1 MFLYNFVII
10 AYLCVQIWGSMINR
24 NTYLKQ
30 LIALRGQKLIK
41 VVTGIRRCGK
51 STLFE
56 LFKDVLKSE
65 SITDDNI
72 HSYNFEERENQT
84 FSSWAEIY
92 DTIVS
97 KCTESTNYVFLDEVQ
112 LVPQFE
118 KLVDAL
124 FVKKNIDLYITGSN
138 AYLLSSELAT
148 LLSGRYI
155 AINLHPYSFA
165 EYVSAFHN
173 ETRIDKLFNRYI
185 NGSCFPEAVNIFQT
199 SPDMV
204 NAYLR
209 SLYETVVVKDIVK
222 RRRLRKFDSLQRI
235 IDFVFDSVG
244 SVVSPNNIADCLQ
257 KNANGVSHNTVQ
269 KLLTYLMESYL
280 VYPVRLYNIKGK
292 RLLSANYKYYV
303 VDLGLRNIVN
313 TNRPDADLGHKLENV
328 VYFELMRRGGEVFA
342 GRTDKGEVDFVVK
355 KYDGRMEY
363 YQVAYRVDDEKTL
376 NREISSLKCIRDAN
390 PKYLLS
396 LDFDESV
403 VDGVQKINVIDW
415 LLQSDGAEAPFFSD

>member
-1 MFLYNFVII
+1 
-10 AYLCVQIWGSMINR
+10 MISR
-24 NTYLKQ
+24 NTYLEQ
-30 LIALRGQKLIK
+30 LTALRGQKLIK

-56 LFKDVLKSE
+56 LFRDVLKSNGVAE
-65 SITDDNI
+65 DNI
-72 HSYNFEERENQT
+72 HSYNFEERENQVLE
-84 FSSWAEIY
+84 SWTELY
-92 DTIVS
+92 DSIIS
-97 KCTESTNYVFLDEVQ
+97 KCSENINYVFLDEVQ

-165 EYVSAFHN
+165 EYVSAFPA
-173 ETRIDKLFNRYI
+173 ETRTDKLFHQYI
-185 NGSCFPEAVNIFQT
+185 NGSCFPEAVNILQA

-204 NAYLR
+204 NPYLR
-209 SLYETVVVKDIVK
+209 SLYDTIVVKDIVK
-222 RRRLRKFDSLQRI
+222 RRKLRKFDSLQRI

-257 KNANGVSHNTVQ
+257 KNTNGVSHNTVQ
-269 KLLTYLMESYL
+269 KLLTYLTESYL

-292 RLLSANYKYYV
+292 RLLAANYKYYV
-303 VDLGLRNIVN
+303 VDLGFRNILNINNIN
-313 TNRPDADLGHKLENV
+313 TDLGHKLENV
-328 VYFELMRRGGEVFA
+328 VYFELLRRGGEVFA
-342 GRTDKGEVDFVVK
+342 GRSDKGEVDFVVK

-396 LDFDESV
+396 LDFDERV

-415 LLQSDGAEAPFFSD
+415 LLQVK

>member
-1 MFLYNFVII
+1 
-10 AYLCVQIWGSMINR
+10 MIRR
-24 NTYLKQ
+24 NTYLEQ
-30 LIALRGQKLIK
+30 LTALRDQRLIK

-56 LFKDVLKSE
+56 LFRDVLKSNGVA
-65 SITDDNI
+65 DDNI
-72 HSYNFEERENQT
+72 HSYNFEERENQE
-84 FSSWAEIY
+84 FESWTELY
-92 DTIVS
+92 DSIVS
-97 KCTESTNYVFLDEVQ
+97 KCSENINYVFLDEVQ

-165 EYVSAFHN
+165 EYVSAFPA
-173 ETRIDKLFNRYI
+173 ETRTDKLFHQYI
-185 NGSCFPEAVNIFQT
+185 NGSCFPEAVNILQA

-204 NAYLR
+204 NPYLR
-209 SLYETVVVKDIVK
+209 SLYDTIVVKDIVK
-222 RRRLRKFDSLQRI
+222 RWKLRKFDSLQRI

-257 KNANGVSHNTVQ
+257 KNTNGVSHNTVQ
-269 KLLTYLMESYL
+269 KLLTYLTESYL
-280 VYPVRLYNIKGK
+280 IYPVRLYNIKGK
-292 RLLSANYKYYV
+292 RLLAANYKYYV
-303 VDLGLRNIVN
+303 VDLGFRNILN
-313 TNRPDADLGHKLENV
+313 TNNINTDLGHKLENV
-328 VYFELMRRGGEVFA
+328 VYFELLRRGGEVFA
-342 GRTDKGEVDFVVK
+342 GRSDKGEVDFVVK

-415 LLQSDGAEAPFFSD
+415 LLQTK